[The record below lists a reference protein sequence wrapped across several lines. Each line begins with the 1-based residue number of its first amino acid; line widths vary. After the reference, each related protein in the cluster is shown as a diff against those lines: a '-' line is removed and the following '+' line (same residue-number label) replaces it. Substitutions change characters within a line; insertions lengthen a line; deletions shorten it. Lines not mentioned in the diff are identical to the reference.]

1 MPDTLKKESPQ
12 AFAQRLGLKFHD
24 FRLLIR
30 ALTHRSYLNEHR
42 EALEDNE
49 RLEFLGDAI
58 LDFLV
63 GEWLYHRFPEMKEGD
78 LTRIRA
84 ALVCREQLAAFA
96 RQIGL
101 GNAMLLGHGEDANGG
116 RERDTLLSAT
126 FEAVVGAL
134 YLDSGLDA
142 VRAFLMPLL
151 EPAITQIL
159 EQRLDEDPKSLL
171 QEWVQAH
178 GYTSPTYRTVK
189 TDGPDHQRRF
199 HVEVLVGD
207 TPWGRGSGPSKRE
220 ATKAAARD
228 ALQRIERGECP
239 QERA

>member
-1 MPDTLKKESPQ
+1 MPAFSSPETPQ
-12 AFAQRLGLKFHD
+12 AFAQRLGLHFHD
-24 FRLLIR
+24 FGLLVR

-42 EALEDNE
+42 EAPEDNE

-63 GEWLYHRFPEMKEGD
+63 AEWLYHRFPEMDEGD
-78 LTRIRA
+78 LTRLRA

-101 GNAMLLGHGEDANGG
+101 DNAMLLGHGEDANGG
-116 RERDTLLSAT
+116 RQRDTLLSAT
-126 FEAVVGAL
+126 FEALIGAL
-134 YLDSGLDA
+134 YLDSGMDA

-151 EPAITQIL
+151 QPAITRIL

-178 GYTSPTYRTVK
+178 GYASPTYRTVDI
-189 TDGPDHQRRF
+189 DGPDHQRRF
-199 HVEVLVGD
+199 HVEVLVNNE
-207 TPWGRGSGPSKRE
+207 PWGQGVGASKRE

-228 ALQRIERGECP
+228 ALQRIEDNNILS
-239 QERA
+239 